1 MEFRTVLLDLLLLGM
16 ALQILVAIQELDTHA
31 FEIARPNTISQFNS
45 IQFNSNGLCISFVT
59 CFWVSLYVFV
69 CLCISSVTCLWMF
82 LYVFVCLVYI
92 DVC

>member
-1 MEFRTVLLDLLLLGM
+1 MKVCKNVKLVFQLLYTQYVFFKFSCFGHWVVLRQLFGK
-16 ALQILVAIQELDTHA
+16 
-31 FEIARPNTISQFNS
+31 S
-45 IQFNSNGLCISFVT
+45 
-59 CFWVSLYVFV
+59 YVFV

>member
-1 MEFRTVLLDLLLLGM
+1 MKVYKNVKLVFQLLYTQYVFFKFSCFGHWVVLRKLFGK
-16 ALQILVAIQELDTHA
+16 
-31 FEIARPNTISQFNS
+31 S
-45 IQFNSNGLCISFVT
+45 
-59 CFWVSLYVFV
+59 YVFV